1 MGGGRVTTHKAIA
14 YFTCMRKLVIAI
26 RGRSEGEWYASSHF
40 QKLEVRGVKTSTLT
54 SVCKD
59 NMLMEIYEATN
70 PT

>member
-1 MGGGRVTTHKAIA
+1 
-14 YFTCMRKLVIAI
+14 MRKLVIAI